1 MTSKGEFLRKC
12 GSFCNRSIPFWRR
25 RHFKARRQSVSSKE
39 IQTHKNDWHCV
50 KVNYNYDLWN
60 LKSRSILLLMLSLS
74 SSLLLFRIRS
84 AKVAPSWRLH
94 IYSSKIIKSYE
105 MKFVFLF
112 VKNNVYC
119 FPNFP
124 LAWEQMM
131 HCLLQH
137 TF

>member
-39 IQTHKNDWHCV
+39 IQTHKNDWHYV
-50 KVNYNYDLWN
+50 KVNYIHNLW
-60 LKSRSILLLMLSLS
+60 KSRIILLLMLSLS